1 MDCVLAY
8 MPTFAGASGKT
19 LFIEPRE
26 KNDDAIRAIDRL
38 VHANIKLLSDHLRVA
53 YPSVDAEA
61 TVDAVFA
68 AVATRIRSVPEVRT
82 DLWLLG
88 LARKCV
94 SRDNHGK
101 RWLERNAA
109 AVVESIRR
117 QAAGMDDWYL
127 WIDTEYVIG
136 LIERLSITDQE
147 VLRLATCVD
156 DLDAAGLA
164 IILHISER
172 RASALL
178 DRVTA
183 EFRQAYG
190 DRPHSSSGG
199 ES

>member
-1 MDCVLAY
+1 MNACGS
-8 MPTFAGASGKT
+8 TSAGASGKN
-19 LFIEPRE
+19 LEIEPRE
-26 KNDDAIRAIDRL
+26 KDDDVIAAIDRL

-53 YPSVDAEA
+53 YPSVDVEA

-68 AVATRIRSVPEVRT
+68 AVSGQIRSVPVVRT

-94 SRDNHGK
+94 SRDSHGK
-101 RWLERNAA
+101 RWLERNAV

-117 QAAGMDDWYL
+117 QAAAMNDWYL
-127 WIDTEYVIG
+127 WIDTDYLIG
-136 LIERLSITDQE
+136 LIERLSVDDQE

-164 IILHISER
+164 IILDISER
-172 RASALL
+172 RAAALL

-183 EFRQAYG
+183 EFRESYG
-190 DRPHSSSGG
+190 DRPRSSSSGG
-199 ES
+199 DS